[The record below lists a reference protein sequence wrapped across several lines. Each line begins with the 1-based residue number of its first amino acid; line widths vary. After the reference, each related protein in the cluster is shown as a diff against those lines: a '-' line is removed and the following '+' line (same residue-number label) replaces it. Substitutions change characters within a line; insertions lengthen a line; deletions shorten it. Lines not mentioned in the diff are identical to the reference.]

1 MKRTTL
7 AAIGAAGLLT
17 ALTATGCSSAAS
29 SSPTSAAA
37 APAASAP
44 AASAPAA
51 SAPAASAPA
60 ASAPAASA
68 PAASAPAASAGVVLP
83 VASNPIANAA
93 TAPTLAITYA
103 AVEDNVD
110 PATGKAIDDR
120 LQLTLKNSGSTPLT
134 GIEVYY
140 EMTDIVTGAKEG
152 YYQKLHGLS
161 IPAGQDATVFF
172 DNKTD
177 PGHYPENQFSIYR
190 SSTNEVDFAVQASAV
205 GAKIATA
212 TAVKAIGTGEKVD

>member
-1 MKRTTL
+1 MNRKTL
-7 AAIGAAGLLT
+7 GALGAAGLLAAIT
-17 ALTATGCSSAAS
+17 VSGCSSAAS

-37 APAASAP
+37 TSAAATSAAAASAAPASATPEAPAASAP
-44 AASAPAA
+44 AAA
-51 SAPAASAPA
+51 
-60 ASAPAASA
+60 
-68 PAASAPAASAGVVLP
+68 AGVVLP
-83 VASNPIANAA
+83 VAANPIVNTA
-93 TAPTLAITYA
+93 TAPTMAITYA

-140 EMTDIVTGAKEG
+140 EMTDVVTGAKEG
-152 YYQKLHGLS
+152 YYQKLDGLT
-161 IPAGQDATVFF
+161 IPAGQEATVFF

-190 SSTNEVDFAVQASAV
+190 SSTNEVDFAIQASAP
-205 GAKIATA
+205 GAKVATA
-212 TAVKAIGTGEKVD
+212 TAVKATGTGEKVD

>member
-1 MKRTTL
+1 MNRKTL
-7 AAIGAAGLLT
+7 GALGAAGLLAAIT
-17 ALTATGCSSAAS
+17 VSGCSSAAS
-29 SSPTSAAA
+29 SSPASAAATSAAA
-37 APAASAP
+37 TSAAPASAASAP

-51 SAPAASAPA
+51 SAPA
-60 ASAPAASA
+60 
-68 PAASAPAASAGVVLP
+68 GIVLP
-83 VASNPIANAA
+83 VAANPIANTA

-140 EMTDIVTGAKEG
+140 EMTDVVTGAKEG
-152 YYQKLHGLS
+152 YYQKLDGLT
-161 IPAGQDATVFF
+161 IPAGQDATVYF

-190 SSTNEVDFAVQASAV
+190 SSTNEVDFAIQASAP

-212 TAVKAIGTGEKVD
+212 TAVKATGTGEKVD

>member
-1 MKRTTL
+1 MNRTTL

-29 SSPTSAAA
+29 SSPTAAA
-37 APAASAP
+37 ATSSASAP
-44 AASAPAA
+44 AASAPAD
-51 SAPAASAPA
+51 SAAAASGAP
-60 ASAPAASA
+60 S
-68 PAASAPAASAGVVLP
+68 GVVLP
-83 VASNPIANAA
+83 VASNPIVNTA
-93 TAPTLAITYA
+93 TASMLAITYA

-120 LQLTLKNSGSTPLT
+120 LQLTLKNSGSTSLT

-140 EMTDIVTGAKEG
+140 EMTDVVTGAKEG
-152 YYQKLHGLS
+152 YYQKLDGLS
-161 IPAGQDATVFF
+161 IPAGQDATVYF
-172 DNKTD
+172 DNTTD

-190 SSTNEVDFAVQASAV
+190 SSTNEVDFAIQASAP

-212 TAVKAIGTGEKVD
+212 TAVKATGTGEKVD

>member
-7 AAIGAAGLLT
+7 AALGAAGLLT
-17 ALTATGCSSAAS
+17 AITVTGCSSAAS
-29 SSPTSAAA
+29 TSPTSAAATSAAA

-44 AASAPAA
+44 AAPASSAPAA
-51 SAPAASAPA
+51 SAPAASAA
-60 ASAPAASA
+60 G
-68 PAASAPAASAGVVLP
+68 GVVLP
-83 VASNPIANAA
+83 VAANPIVNTA
-93 TAPTLAITYA
+93 TAPTLAITFA
-103 AVEDNVD
+103 GVEDLVD

-120 LQLTLKNSGSTPLT
+120 LMLTLKNTGPTPMT

-140 EMTDIVTGAKEG
+140 EMTDVVTGAKEG
-152 YYQKLHGLS
+152 YYQKLDGLS
-161 IPAGQDATVFF
+161 IPAGKDATVFF

-190 SSTNEVDFAVQASAV
+190 SSTNEVDFAIQVSAP

-212 TAVKAIGTGEKVD
+212 TAVKATGTGEKVD

>member
-1 MKRTTL
+1 MNRKTL
-7 AAIGAAGLLT
+7 GALGAAGLLAAIT
-17 ALTATGCSSAAS
+17 VSGCSSAAS

-37 APAASAP
+37 TSAAATSAAATSAASAP

-51 SAPAASAPA
+51 SAPAAA
-60 ASAPAASA
+60 
-68 PAASAPAASAGVVLP
+68 AGVVLP
-83 VASNPIANAA
+83 VAANPIANTA

-140 EMTDIVTGAKEG
+140 EMTDVVTGAKEG
-152 YYQKLHGLS
+152 YYQKLDGLT
-161 IPAGQDATVFF
+161 IPAGQDATVYF

-190 SSTNEVDFAVQASAV
+190 SSTNEVDFAIQASAP

-212 TAVKAIGTGEKVD
+212 TAVKATGTGEKVD

>member
-1 MKRTTL
+1 MNRKTL
-7 AAIGAAGLLT
+7 AALGAATMLT
-17 ALTATGCSSAAS
+17 AITVTGCSSAS
-29 SSPTSAAA
+29 GTSPTSAPATSAAA

-60 ASAPAASA
+60 ASAAG
-68 PAASAPAASAGVVLP
+68 GVVLP
-83 VASNPIANAA
+83 VAANPIVNTATAA
-93 TAPTLAITYA
+93 TLEISFAG
-103 AVEDNVD
+103 VEDLVD
-110 PATGKAIDDR
+110 PATGKALDDR
-120 LQLTLKNSGSTPLT
+120 LMLTLQNTGSTPLT

-140 EMTDIVTGAKEG
+140 EMTDVTTGAMEA
-152 YYQKLHGLS
+152 YYQKLDGLS
-161 IPAGQDATVFF
+161 IPAGQETTVYF

-190 SSTNEVDFAVQASAV
+190 SSTNEVDFAIQASAV